1 MCCLCFLLVFGATS
15 PVLTQNNSAL
25 PGQGSTGAGA
35 SAAEASTQFV
45 VVDVIATDVQGHPV
59 TGLTEDG
66 FQIVEKVGWATQVP
80 QKIESFRVVDATRPE
95 TMKETQQT
103 LRAPREMHGDAAA
116 SEAAEPL
123 TILLLDNLNSDLFA
137 PSVRGQVAGM
147 ANLDCDEAA
156 GGSQA
161 APVDP
166 TCRAVPVAVLLLG
179 TQLEMLQDFDSDR
192 NVLRAT
198 LSRAFQSPAPAPN
211 LGATLAAA
219 QQNSAPENQPASVPW
234 IRTWDRMPK
243 NGNTRASRIQMT
255 MDAIRT
261 IARHLAGYP
270 GRKRLIWVSSSFPFS
285 IAPDPGAN
293 RADSPVS
300 YRSQAAT
307 VMNALANARVAVY
320 PARPG
325 LRSSMSA
332 PVQANGDYFG
342 ATVPME
348 VFAGQTGGQAC
359 IDDVELAECFK
370 RIVRDGLFHYEITY
384 SLSPESR
391 REGFHRIEVTTP
403 IHGAHLSYR
412 RYYSVRSVKPAG
424 VDMELKQAACDDW
437 MTATALKLMAE
448 IQTVPAETNK
458 YELAVEG
465 KRLMADPM
473 GGNRSRLRLHL
484 DFAVCTFDA
493 QGKPLQHVQYPTQHG
508 VSLEEF
514 ESVRRDGLRRLVD
527 FEPAAGTKSVRWVVR
542 DSLTG
547 DLGSVDLPYQA
558 PSADVTEGG
567 RTQEA
572 KSAEAS
578 GSPSAQPRAAQTSSP
593 AVSASVAPDVP
604 LLEPDDEIK
613 PYCIAIANGVEY
625 SAALAELCR
634 FTLSLPRKMPNVIC
648 DLETKRFWRAYN
660 HANRDVVTA
669 TVAYENGQEHYSG
682 IKINGA
688 AAQTQALNSSWSMG
702 EFASNLQMVFSP
714 LSGAE
719 FHFSKEVKLNSLP
732 ALVFEFHVDQPNNEL
747 YYLHAFYPGGWGVTL
762 FPAYHGRVW
771 LNKSTFQLMRMEK
784 ETAEIPH
791 SFPISRASTV
801 IDYSDVP
808 LGDGTY
814 FVLPGKSEIETC
826 ESGEAFE
833 CAHNVVRFA
842 NWHKFGTKSRIL
854 SIEPPR

>member
-15 PVLTQNNSAL
+15 PVLTQDKNVL
-25 PGQGSTGAGA
+25 PSQASSDAGA
-35 SAAEASTQFV
+35 SAAQASNRGV
-45 VVDVIATDVQGHPV
+45 LVDVIATDVQGHPV
-59 TGLTEDG
+59 TGLTGDG

-80 QKIESFRVVDATRPE
+80 QKIESFRAVDTTHPE
-95 TMKETQQT
+95 TKQETQPS
-103 LRAPREMHGDAAA
+103 LRAPREVHGDVAAD
-116 SEAAEPL
+116 EAAEPL
-123 TILLLDNLNSDLFA
+123 IVLLLDNLNSDLFA
-137 PSVRGQVAGM
+137 PAVRGQVAGM

-156 GGSQA
+156 GAPQA
-161 APVDP
+161 APADA
-166 TCRAVPVAVLLLG
+166 TCRAVPIAVLLLG

-198 LSRAFQSPAPAPN
+198 LSRAFQSPAPAPD

-219 QQNSAPENQPASVPW
+219 QQSSALESQPASVPW

-243 NGNTRASRIQMT
+243 NANTRASRVQIT
-255 MDAIRT
+255 MDAIRA

-307 VMNALANARVAVY
+307 VMNVLANARVAVY

-342 ATVPME
+342 ATVPIE

-359 IDDVELAECFK
+359 IDDVDLAECFK
-370 RIVRDGLFHYEITY
+370 RIVRDGLFHYELTY
-384 SLSPESR
+384 SLSPGSQ

-403 IHGAHLSYR
+403 IHGVHLSYR
-412 RYYSVRSVKPAG
+412 QYYSVRSERPAG

-437 MTATALKLMAE
+437 LTATSLKLTAE
-448 IQTVPAETNK
+448 IQTVPAGTVK
-458 YELAVEG
+458 YELAMDG
-465 KRLMADPM
+465 NRLMADSM
-473 GGNRSRLRLHL
+473 ESNRSRLRLHL

-514 ESVRRDGLRRLVD
+514 ESIRRDGLRRLVD
-527 FEPAAGTKSVRWVVR
+527 FEPAAGTRTLRWVVR

-558 PSADVTEGG
+558 PAVGASAK
-567 RTQEA
+567 TQDA
-572 KSAEAS
+572 SAEVSRAPATQP
-578 GSPSAQPRAAQTSSP
+578 SPAQPSSP
-593 AVSASVAPDVP
+593 AVSASAGPDVP
-604 LLEPDDEIK
+604 FLEPDAEIK
-613 PYCIAIANGVEY
+613 PYCLAIANGVEY

-669 TVAYENGQEHYSG
+669 TVAYENGQERYSG

-688 AAQTQALNSSWSMG
+688 AAQAQALNSSWSMG

-719 FHFSKEVKLNSLP
+719 FRFSKEVKLNSIP
-732 ALVFEFHVDQPNNEL
+732 SLVFEFRVDQPNNEL

-771 LNKSTFQLMRMEK
+771 LNKSTFELMRMEK

-801 IDYSDVP
+801 IDYSNVP
-808 LGDGTY
+808 LGDGSY

-842 NWHKFGTKSRIL
+842 NWHKFGAKSRIL
-854 SIEPPR
+854 SIEPQ